1 MRILLLASVLFSGC
15 LETTSGADLSEPEL
29 VAQKIAPKYGIP
41 PVRVEYRLWDGT
53 RVDMLDTENNY
64 VWEVDWADNGKW
76 AQAIGQSLYYA
87 EVTGRRPGIILVTKE
102 DKDERYIYRCAI
114 VCARV
119 GIKLRVEKYS
129 DLLEYDGKF
138 RRGTIR

>member
-1 MRILLLASVLFSGC
+1 MLLVFLFCSGC
-15 LETTSGADLSEPEL
+15 SAPPSSADLTEPEL
-29 VAQKIAPKYGIP
+29 VAQKIAPKYDVP
-41 PVRVEYRLWDGT
+41 PVRVEFRLWDGT

-64 VWEVDWADNGKW
+64 VWEVDWAANGKW

-102 DKDERYIYRCAI
+102 DRDERYVYRCAV
-114 VCARV
+114 VCAKV

-129 DLLEYDGKF
+129 DLME
-138 RRGTIR
+138 